1 MGKRSVLK
9 GMGYIHVKMSHGQFE
24 AKERVCIRDSYL
36 EVIGTWKLH
45 DTQVLREVIVG

>member
-9 GMGYIHVKMSHGQFE
+9 GVGYVHVKMSHGQFE
-24 AKERVCIRDSYL
+24 AKERVCTRDSYL
-36 EVIGTWKLH
+36 EVIGTWNLH